1 MNTKRSGLAAI
12 GLVGLVLCGGCSRQT
27 LESAQE
33 DTERNVEAV
42 QREAKRAERK
52 ARPQLRKIDIAS
64 RVYAALQANQK
75 LPKKTIRV
83 DPNEN
88 GVKLR
93 GKVKTRAQKELAGR
107 IARDTLAE
115 DKTVTNDLK
124 VEEDGEA

>member
-1 MNTKRSGLAAI
+1 MNTKCSGLAVI

-52 ARPQLRKIDIAS
+52 ARPQLRKLDLGA
-64 RVYAALQANQK
+64 RVYAALRANQK
-75 LPKKTIRV
+75 LPKTIRV
-83 DPNEN
+83 DADEN
-88 GVKLR
+88 GVYLR
-93 GKVKTRAQKELAGR
+93 GKVKTQAQKELAGR

-124 VEEDGEA
+124 VEEE

>member
-52 ARPQLRKIDIAS
+52 ARPQLRKLDLGV
-64 RVYAALQANQK
+64 RVTAALRANQK
-75 LPKKTIRV
+75 LPRTIRV
-83 DPNEN
+83 DADES
-88 GVKLR
+88 GVYLR
-93 GKVKTRAQKELAGR
+93 GKVQTQAQKELAGR